1 MIKIFYMIKAA
12 YILAGGKSS
21 RMGEDKGLK
30 LLHGKP
36 LIQYVIDSLIPCF
49 PEIKISTNNQE
60 YEKFGYELV
69 ADSIP
74 EKGPMGG
81 IYAAL
86 KNSSYDDIFITGC
99 DMPCISASSFERL
112 LQQKNQSATVV
123 VYNERIQP
131 LFGIYNRNLIPLME
145 TKIEQ
150 NKLKMID
157 FLQEAGA
164 TFIEMDN
171 EDVFLNINTLEDFK
185 HLENKE

>member
-1 MIKIFYMIKAA
+1 MIESA

-30 LLHGKP
+30 LLHGKH
-36 LIQYVIDSLIPCF
+36 LIQYVIDSLTPYF
-49 PEIKISTNNQE
+49 PEIKISTNNPE
-60 YEKFGYELV
+60 YNRFSYELV
-69 ADSIP
+69 ADIIP

-86 KNSSYDDIFITGC
+86 KNTFCNDIFITGC
-99 DMPCISASSFERL
+99 DMPCISTSSFEHL
-112 LQQKNQSATVV
+112 LKQKNQTATVA
-123 VYNERIQP
+123 VYKGRVQP
-131 LFGIYNRNLIPLME
+131 LFGIYNRILIPLLE

-157 FLQEAGA
+157 FLQDVGA
-164 TFIEMDN
+164 TFVEMNN

-185 HLENKE
+185 YLENKE

>member
-1 MIKIFYMIKAA
+1 MIKTA

-30 LLHGKP
+30 LLHGKH
-36 LIQYVIDSLIPCF
+36 LIQYVIDSLIPYF
-49 PEIKISTNNQE
+49 PEIKISTNNPE
-60 YEKFGYELV
+60 YGKFGYELV
-69 ADSIP
+69 ADIIP

-81 IYAAL
+81 IYAVL
-86 KNSSYDDIFITGC
+86 KNSSYDDVFITGC

-112 LQQKNQSATVV
+112 LKQKNQTATVA
-123 VYNERIQP
+123 VYKGRVQP
-131 LFGIYNRNLIPLME
+131 LFGINNRILIPIME

-157 FLQEAGA
+157 FLQEVGA
-164 TFIEMDN
+164 TFVEMNN

-185 HLENKE
+185 HLEDKE